1 MTGYPKNSG
10 GWKRV
15 CKAEDVPLLEGRR
28 VVVDGFHVALFNTEE
43 GFYATGDVCP
53 HLGGPLSDG
62 EIAATTVACPLHGRK
77 IELTTGEVTNDDLSR
92 VATFPVKVKD
102 EHVMLDVGA
111 LSSRIVGKKRCTAR
125 NADGDEDDNN
135 EQREEVA

>member
-1 MTGYPKNSG
+1 MTTSDPKNSG
-10 GWKRV
+10 EWKKV
-15 CKAEDVPLLEGRR
+15 CMAEDVPLLEGRR
-28 VVVDGFHVALFNTEE
+28 VVVDGFYIALFNTEE
-43 GFYATGDVCP
+43 GFYATVDVCP

-62 EIAATTVACPLHGRK
+62 EIAATTVSCPLHGRK

-102 EHVMLDVGA
+102 EHVMLDVSA

-125 NADGDEDDNN
+125 DADGDDDND